1 MNGIDISIY
10 QQSIDLRNIDKSI
23 DKFLLRIRKGRLRS
37 TTKSTET
44 SLSAN
49 INIQGQTVSTST
61 SAEGS
66 HNHTVTIN
74 IPAHYH
80 MVFGANGVVAGDYGK
95 TAQWGKYTDM
105 NGHTL
110 YIPVETPSGLQTEPL
125 YTRGE
130 GGKYVSTVT
139 SNATGSHSHTV
150 NISGSSQHLNLSHNH
165 KLQYG
170 IFADSSIA
178 SVVAIYIN
186 GNAVNTHITSDS
198 YEVDIK
204 DYIKIGGWNEIE
216 FRANGNCCINFA
228 YFMKSFNKF

>member
-1 MNGIDISIY
+1 
-10 QQSIDLRNIDKSI
+10 
-23 DKFLLRIRKGRLRS
+23 
-37 TTKSTET
+37 
-44 SLSAN
+44 
-49 INIQGQTVSTST
+49 
-61 SAEGS
+61 
-66 HNHTVTIN
+66 
-74 IPAHYH
+74 
-80 MVFGANGVVAGDYGK
+80 MVFGTTGN
-95 TAQWGKYTDM
+95 TADSIPSSAHWGEYIDM
-105 NGHTL
+105 NGNKVYL
-110 YIPVETPSGLQTEPL
+110 PVATASGLQKEPL
-125 YTRGE
+125 YTKE
-130 GGKYVSTVT
+130 KAGKYVSTIT

-186 GNAVNTHITSDS
+186 GNAVNTHITSGS